1 MTPSDYLKQS
11 ERTAKRGPL
20 SFTAVKNL
28 FELLKEQ
35 IYFQHSG
42 VSANITKRSLFY
54 KKNDYSEVIKT
65 EGEKTTALFES
76 LMKQE
81 ETLNDTELNQ
91 NMIDL
96 IHAELGIRSECCELS
111 QAICASILDNKE
123 LDKVNLQEELGDLL
137 WYIALAARAIGTD
150 FETLMEKNIE
160 KLKVRFPDK
169 FTEEKAVE
177 RDLFSEREVLENET
191 V

>member
-20 SFTAVKNL
+20 SFTVVKNL
-28 FELLKEQ
+28 VELIREQ

-54 KKNDYSEVIKT
+54 KKDDYSDVIKT
-65 EGEKTTALFES
+65 EGEKTTSYLETLIKQQES
-76 LMKQE
+76 L
-81 ETLNDTELNQ
+81 NGIELDQ

-111 QAICASILDNKE
+111 QAICTAILDNTE
-123 LDKVNLQEELGDLL
+123 VDKVNLGEELGDML

-150 FETLMEKNIE
+150 FETLMQKNIE

-169 FTEEKAVE
+169 FTEENAVE